1 MAFTTYE
8 FPFTRVYDGDLG
20 FLIKKYIE
28 LQDTYDGL
36 VSDIAYVKDFAEHL
50 DERVASAI
58 KDAMDIF
65 TAQVNATL
73 KRYDSRITNT
83 ETKVDEFQKILNSF
97 ASELYSM
104 RRLILALEQELKT
117 YTDVECN
124 IIYEKCKLLIDEW
137 SKELPPVIDPTDGKT
152 ENINVALQHMYDFTI
167 EGITALQLDNLNI
180 SAKNFDA
187 LDMTAKQFDTK
198 GYKLLTDDG
207 DIYMLSP
214 FTGSVDNIVN
224 VVNSL
229 AQLHMT
235 GITASVLDSK
245 ALTAENFDAMN
256 ITAFIF
262 DWHNPIIN
270 L

>member
-8 FPFTRVYDGDLG
+8 FPFTRAYDGDLG
-20 FLIKKYIE
+20 FLIKKYTE
-28 LQDTYDGL
+28 LQATYNGL

-73 KRYDSRITNT
+73 KRYDSRITDT

-124 IIYEKCKLLIDEW
+124 IVYERCKLLIDEW
-137 SKELPPVIDPTDGKT
+137 SKELPPVINPTDGNT
-152 ENINVALQHMYDFTI
+152 ENINVALQHMYDFMI
-167 EGITALQLDNLNI
+167 DGITALQLDNLNI

-187 LDMTAKQFDTK
+187 LLMPAKQFDTK

-207 DIYMLSP
+207 NIYMLSP
-214 FTGSVDNIVN
+214 FTGSVDNIVD
-224 VVNSL
+224 VINSL

-235 GITASVLDSK
+235 SITASTLDSK

-262 DWHNPIIN
+262 DWHNPSIN

>member
-20 FLIKKYIE
+20 FLIKKYTE
-28 LQDTYDGL
+28 LQATYDGL
-36 VSDIAYVKDFAEHL
+36 LSDIAYIKNFASHL
-50 DERVASAI
+50 DERVANAI
-58 KDAMDIF
+58 KDAMDKF

-73 KRYDSRITNT
+73 KRYDSRITDT
-83 ETKVDEFQKILNSF
+83 ETKVEEFQKILNSF

-124 IIYEKCKLLIDEW
+124 IIYERCKLLIDEW
-137 SKELPPVIDPTDGKT
+137 SKKLPPVIDPTDGNT

-167 EGITALQLDNLNI
+167 DGITALQLDNLNI
-180 SAKNFDA
+180 SAKNFDG
-187 LDMTAKQFDTK
+187 LSITAKQFDTK

-207 DIYMLSP
+207 TIYMLSP
-214 FTGSVDNIVN
+214 FTGRVDNIVN
-224 VVNSL
+224 VVNAL

-256 ITAFIF
+256 ITAHIF